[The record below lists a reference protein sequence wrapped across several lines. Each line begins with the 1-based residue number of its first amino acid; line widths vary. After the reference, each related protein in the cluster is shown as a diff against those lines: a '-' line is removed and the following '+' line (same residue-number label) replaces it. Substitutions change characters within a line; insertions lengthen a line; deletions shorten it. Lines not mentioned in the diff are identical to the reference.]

1 MNGQGITLWGIMF
14 PAFKQCYLHYYVIC
28 RILDFKNAEVLI
40 DVSLYGCR
48 TAREQT
54 SPPIL
59 PPPPPIPPPPSAIFN
74 ASVGLN
80 GRNGSFI
87 ALQLPEDQV
96 LER

>member
-1 MNGQGITLWGIMF
+1 MNKGSTHSLLS
-14 PAFKQCYLHYYVIC
+14 FKAIALFY
-28 RILDFKNAEVLI
+28 RILDFTNADVLT

-48 TAREQT
+48 AAREQT
-54 SPPIL
+54 SPPFL
-59 PPPPPIPPPPSAIFN
+59 PPPPPIPPPPSAVIN
-74 ASVGLN
+74 VSVGLN